1 MRVKAM
7 VQFLIAILRF
17 ISSSGM
23 NTQAYAGAGQSRV
36 VSRVVKM
43 GKEAHQAFSDF
54 ITKS

>member
-1 MRVKAM
+1 VRVKAM